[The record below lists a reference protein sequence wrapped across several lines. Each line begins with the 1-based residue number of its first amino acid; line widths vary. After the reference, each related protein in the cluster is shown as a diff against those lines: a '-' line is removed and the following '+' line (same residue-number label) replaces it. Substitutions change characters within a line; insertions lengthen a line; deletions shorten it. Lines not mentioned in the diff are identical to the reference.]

1 MAPESVDAPAQTP
14 RPGLDPRLQY
24 LASLEVDRTKKSVLL
39 ALITL
44 ERLRSQPI
52 EVDIDILESLLGV
65 RRDTLRKHLLSLRAL
80 GLLAYLRIA
89 SGAVRTQLTY
99 QAPKVDTACNVAD
112 DVTAD
117 PAVVDSTSEPV
128 SRATPEVHVSG
139 ARGGEAQGES
149 QPPDTTPG
157 DSVQS
162 FPLASSP
169 PPKIVVRPSN
179 LLHIWPPLLP
189 GVTSA
194 LTMAL
199 ALMALVLL
207 AQSLTSPPITP
218 LTQLLG
224 WGGLAAVAL
233 SDRAM
238 RRHQSR
244 FAWRTAYL
252 GWTAVLIGAGTMLLG
267 RL

>member
-1 MAPESVDAPAQTP
+1 MAPESVDAPAQMP
-14 RPGLDPRLQY
+14 RPRLDPRLQY

-65 RRDTLRKHLLSLRAL
+65 RRDTLRKHLLSLRAAGVL
-80 GLLAYLRIA
+80 TYLHFA
-89 SGAVRTQLTY
+89 AGTVSTQLTY
-99 QAPKVDTACNVAD
+99 QAPKADTATNVANG
-112 DVTAD
+112 VPAD
-117 PAVVDSTSEPV
+117 PAVIDSTSEP
-128 SRATPEVHVSG
+128 SSFAPPEVQVPG
-139 ARGGEAQGES
+139 ARGCKPRGES
-149 QPPDTTPG
+149 HPPDSTTG
-157 DSVQS
+157 ESVQS
-162 FPLASSP
+162 FPLAIAP
-169 PPKIVVRPSN
+169 PQTSIVRRRNSLHPRPS
-179 LLHIWPPLLP
+179 LLP

-207 AQSLTSPPITP
+207 SRALTMPPITP

-224 WGGLAAVAL
+224 WGGLMAVAL
-233 SDRAM
+233 SARAM
-238 RRHQSR
+238 RRHRSR
-244 FAWRTAYL
+244 FAWRTAYF
-252 GWTAVLIGAGTMLLG
+252 GWTAMLIGAGTMLIG